1 MRLGHKSVL
10 EVQDG
15 HRERGRVHQD
25 LPLLRQELDEVLNQR
40 LELGAEKLVSLIHGN
55 HVALLQVAHILVG
68 KVENTTWGSHH
79 YMDLIVQTH
88 NVLSKACAAC
98 WDHALDI
105 HVFSNFF
112 HHWRRLQGQLSRR
125 DEDET
130 LDCILGCVALL
141 KDRDHKCSRL
151 SCTVLCSGQ
160 DWLAGQSHRQALF
173 LNRGWLL
180 IAHLKDPRQQLLLPG
195 KGSTSDG
202 QKKSVPHTRLSRL
215 STTGL

>member
-1 MRLGHKSVL
+1 MNLLPLFNKCATVHHTLSCRCIHQIDLMRLGHKSVL

-25 LPLLRQELDEVLNQR
+25 LPLLRQELDEVLNDR

-98 WDHALDI
+98 
-105 HVFSNFF
+105 
-112 HHWRRLQGQLSRR
+112 
-125 DEDET
+125 
-130 LDCILGCVALL
+130 
-141 KDRDHKCSRL
+141 
-151 SCTVLCSGQ
+151 
-160 DWLAGQSHRQALF
+160 
-173 LNRGWLL
+173 
-180 IAHLKDPRQQLLLPG
+180 
-195 KGSTSDG
+195 
-202 QKKSVPHTRLSRL
+202 
-215 STTGL
+215 